1 MDYLSQQE
9 RAQLQELR
17 QRDPFVGEVLQ
28 QHDRILKS
36 RKFER
41 VQRRSRDFL
50 AFVVTKTL
58 LGKSDEIKETTIAVE
73 VFGEPADFDPKVDSK
88 VRVAGGD
95 LRQRLAD
102 YYQTEGRDDP
112 IEIGIPHDTY
122 VPRFV
127 YRRASVRVS
136 LFENWHPRGNQEY
149 FCAMLSDEIV
159 HRLNQSGWVTARR
172 VDSVTQGASRA
183 KYGLRGSLD
192 FKGDTFRVN
201 VSLSDLET
209 GSIICWHSFE
219 DQRDNALRVA
229 RQVASFIL
237 DALTVET
244 KNRSRDAAGT
254 R

>member
-41 VQRRSRDFL
+41 VQRKSRDFL
-50 AFVVTKTL
+50 AFAVTKAL

-73 VFGEPADFDPKVDSK
+73 VFGEPADFDPKLDSK
-88 VRVAGGD
+88 VRNAGRV
-95 LRQRLAD
+95 LRQRLLD
-102 YYQTEGRDDP
+102 YYHTEGHDDP
-112 IEIGIPHDTY
+112 IEITIPPDTF

-127 YRRASVRVS
+127 YRRASVAVS
-136 LFENWHPRGNQEY
+136 LFENWDPRGNQTY

-159 HRLNQSGWVTARR
+159 HWLNHCGWVTARR
-172 VDSVTQGASRA
+172 IDSLTQGASRA
-183 KYGLRGSLD
+183 KYGLRGSLE

-209 GSIICWHSFE
+209 GSIICWHTL
-219 DQRDNALRVA
+219 DGQRDNALGIA

-237 DALTVET
+237 DALTVE
-244 KNRSRDAAGT
+244 KNVGT
-254 R
+254 P